1 MQTNILVM
9 GAKKLNHQKAT
20 GKGGHHLWLF
30 DPLNTPFMVPEDG
43 SATHLTQMGSAG
55 LKGLLAI
62 ETVILSGGN
71 TFHFKLYRRNLK
83 AECVSIARN
92 NC

>member
-1 MQTNILVM
+1 MSNGICD
-9 GAKKLNHQKAT
+9 AAECPRIKKPS
-20 GKGGHHLWLF
+20 GKGGHHLTVFW
-30 DPLNTPFMVPEDG
+30 PSNTSLLYRVNPG

-71 TFHFKLYRRNLK
+71 TFHFKL
-83 AECVSIARN
+83 
-92 NC
+92 

>member
-1 MQTNILVM
+1 
-9 GAKKLNHQKAT
+9 
-20 GKGGHHLWLF
+20 
-30 DPLNTPFMVPEDG
+30 MVPEDG

-62 ETVILSGGN
+62 ETCILSGGN

-83 AECVSIARN
+83 AEWVSIARN